1 MIRYH
6 GTPITP
12 DVAALAVLKSG
23 HAMVSFANRQQEE
36 LAFEVAQG
44 VALDN
49 GAFTLWKS
57 GERVDVVAY
66 EAWVRHW
73 MRHPAFEWAIIPD
86 IIDGSEDENDELIRT
101 WVLPDAISVPVWH
114 MHESLGKLGWLVGD
128 YPRVAIGSS
137 GQFAK
142 IGTKRWWA
150 RMAEAMAVACDSD
163 GMPRCK
169 LHGLRQMDP
178 RIFSV
183 VPYHGTDSSTAG
195 RNVGLDSRWTGPYVP
210 SSKAVR
216 GLVIRDRFESHAASY
231 RWPGIGGIQG
241 NMELVG

>member
-12 DVAALAVLKSG
+12 DAAALAVLKGG
-23 HAMVSFANRQQEE
+23 HAMVSFANRQQED

-57 GERVDVVAY
+57 GERVDVLAY
-66 EAWVRHW
+66 EDWVRHW

-86 IIDGSEDENDELIRT
+86 LIDGTEKENDLLI
-101 WVLPDAISVPVWH
+101 WDWPLPRHMSVPVWH
-114 MHESLGKLGWLVGD
+114 MHESVDKLECLVAG

-137 GQFAK
+137 GQFAN
-142 IGTKRWWA
+142 IGTDRWWA
-150 RMAEAMAVACDSD
+150 RMAEAMAVACDAD
-163 GMPRCK
+163 GMPKCR

-178 RIFSV
+178 RVFSV
-183 VPYHGTDSSTAG
+183 VPYSSVDSSTTA
-195 RNVGLDSRWTGPYVP
+195 RNIGLDSRWTGPYVP

-216 GLVIRDRFESHAASY
+216 GLVIRDRMESHASSY

-241 NMELVG
+241 NMELIG